1 MLLTQRLSHTES
13 SETSVRPPVVGADTR
28 RSGHEEEL
36 LLCRYAEAMLIRGEQ
51 QLKRNEEERLRAQ
64 RAWCCAAECSI
75 TFKLCSHFFLRCGIT
90 LLNFV

>member
-1 MLLTQRLSHTES
+1 MK
-13 SETSVRPPVVGADTR
+13 TR
-28 RSGHEEEL
+28 AGEEEL